1 MFSSSTLD
9 PTPQFLPTNH
19 EARPEATHT
28 SDKVEAG
35 GCKLMMIIVITVMTK
50 SHDLNE
56 DFMLLNETT
65 NFCIPTLPC
74 RATGH

>member
-1 MFSSSTLD
+1 MFSPPTLD
-9 PTPQFLPTNH
+9 PAPQSPPTNH
-19 EARPEATHT
+19 EARPQATHT
-28 SDKVEAG
+28 SGEVEVD